1 MREALVRTRVR
12 YISLVRALLRKQG
25 YRVRCGAAG
34 TFIRRVEELELP
46 SELEEEIAPLLRS
59 MAKLNE
65 EITASNRE
73 VEKQSKTDERVERLM
88 SAPGAGALTATSFVA
103 TVDGV
108 ERFESAHQL
117 ESYLGLVPR
126 EWSSGENEVDP
137 IF

>member
-1 MREALVRTRVR
+1 M
-12 YISLVRALLRKQG
+12 
-25 YRVRCGAAG
+25 
-34 TFIRRVEELELP
+34 EELELP